1 MSLDLL
7 TRLIFMK
14 NSPRRTSLLFA
25 AAASM
30 YMGLSLPTFAQ
41 NRMVFKSLADLDKCA
56 ANNSYDTGY
65 CLEALQK
72 YAKTHPTELF
82 AIGKRARLQFNHWV
96 ALQFFEPALGSSPA
110 AANCTDEDVSLAIVS
125 GLSQPSDAVPNAIAR
140 RLLSGKCFAAVR
152 PAVEKEI
159 ISANGAGYLP
169 EHACPIFAKKGVK
182 LSACAPKKE
191 VSAVPVVE
199 EKLPLV
205 NIATAKVGIIKV
217 YSGAEG
223 ERIAIADL
231 PETPGAYLVRID
243 GVRSPVN
250 GKTMVHK
257 EESSGNGF
265 NYWTEIGGKRW
276 NTIVV
281 RGGSYKNY
289 EAYVPGLRDAIN
301 LSYNEGESKT
311 ASAARFK
318 K

>member
-1 MSLDLL
+1 MALENMKNLPRNISLLL
-7 TRLIFMK
+7 ATSLVSTFMGISTPVVAQDRLI
-14 NSPRRTSLLFA
+14 
-25 AAASM
+25 
-30 YMGLSLPTFAQ
+30 
-41 NRMVFKSLADLDKCA
+41 FKSLADLDKCA
-56 ANNSYDTGY
+56 ASNSYDTSY
-65 CLEALQK
+65 CLEPLQK
-72 YAKTHPTELF
+72 YAKKHPTELF
-82 AIGKRARLQFNHWV
+82 VIGKRARLQFKHWV
-96 ALQFFEPALGSSPA
+96 ALQFFEPALGNAPA
-110 AANCTDEDVSLAIVS
+110 AAKCADEDVSLAIVS
-125 GLSQPSDAVPNAIAR
+125 GLAQPSDAAPNAIAR

-169 EHACPIFAKKGVK
+169 EHACPIFVKKGIK
-182 LSACAPKKE
+182 LSACEPKKE
-191 VSAVPVVE
+191 VSAKPIVD

-205 NIATAKVGIIKV
+205 NIATAKIGMIKV

-243 GVRSPVN
+243 GVRSSIN

-257 EESSGNGF
+257 EESSGSGT

-289 EAYVPGLRDAIN
+289 AAYVPGLRDSIS
-301 LSYNEGESKT
+301 LSYNESESKT
-311 ASAARFK
+311 ASAASFK